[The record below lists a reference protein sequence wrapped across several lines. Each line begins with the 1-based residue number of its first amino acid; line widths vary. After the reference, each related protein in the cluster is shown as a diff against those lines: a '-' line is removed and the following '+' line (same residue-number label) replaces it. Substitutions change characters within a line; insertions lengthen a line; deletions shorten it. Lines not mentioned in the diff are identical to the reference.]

1 MRVEPVCVRVAPE
14 APTMR
19 NHLVLAGSR
28 QSFSRVDLIIS
39 YRFTQQRNVISDIAA
54 GVVCT
59 MGCQGQPGRRALLQV
74 TMMRL
79 RIE

>member
-54 GVVCT
+54 GVYALWGV
-59 MGCQGQPGRRALLQV
+59 RASPDV
-74 TMMRL
+74 APCCKSR
-79 RIE
+79 